1 MFFLLL
7 NVVSKILIFLI
18 NKIKFYLAKLNIN
31 LIPEYLFDTSKAKKY
46 IKIICFIFKK
56 LFFILTHQ
64 NNSKIYIK
72 IIICKKIKKIK
83 TFH

>member
-1 MFFLLL
+1 MFVLLL

-18 NKIKFYLAKLNIN
+18 KNIKFYLAKLNIN
-31 LIPEYLFDTSKAKKY
+31 LILEYLFNTSKGEKY

-64 NNSKIYIK
+64 NDPKIY
-72 IIICKKIKKIK
+72 KK
-83 TFH
+83 